1 MGICAGV
8 WAYARGLGG
17 DDRRVVWAYAQGY
30 GHMRVGVRRKKRQER
45 GGEEERA
52 ALDLLRRTTLTGS

>member
-52 ALDLLRRTTLTGS
+52 ALDLL